1 MPLTAGH
8 FVVISNGYQRRD
20 GLEGRNEDRRRAGGS
35 FMGWS
40 KAVGACG
47 MAVATLALAAA
58 ARAAPA
64 WSPKDLTGV
73 WQGGPPPKLDI
84 PYNAEYAALYKQR
97 LSDAAAGK
105 PYDDPAG
112 RCVTSGMPATMLWGA
127 AYPGEFFQSRRQI
140 TLLKENGSVRRIRM
154 RADHDSIDDTP
165 TYMGD
170 SIGHW
175 DGDTLVVDTTRMRTD
190 TVLDRRL
197 APHSD
202 ALHIV
207 ERFRRTAYD
216 TIEDEIT
223 IKDPKAFTRDW
234 VVVHVM
240 KRRDDWEL
248 REFICQD
255 NNRYVVRADGTSTIK
270 GLAK

>member
-1 MPLTAGH
+1 
-8 FVVISNGYQRRD
+8 
-20 GLEGRNEDRRRAGGS
+20 
-35 FMGWS
+35 MGWS
-40 KAVGACG
+40 KALGAGAMVVVG
-47 MAVATLALAAA
+47 LALAGAA
-58 ARAAPA
+58 PAPPA
-64 WSPKDLTGV
+64 WSPRDFTGV

-97 LSDAAAGK
+97 LDDAAAGK

-112 RCVTSGMPATMLWGA
+112 RCITSGMPATMLWGS
-127 AYPGEFFQSRRQI
+127 AYPGEFFQSPKQI
-140 TLLKENGSVRRIRM
+140 TLLKENGSVRRIRL

-175 DGDTLVVDTTRMRTD
+175 EGDTLVVDTVRMRDD

-202 ALHIV
+202 ALHII

-223 IKDPKAFTRDW
+223 IRDPKAFTKDW
-234 VVVHVM
+234 VVIHTM

-248 REFICQD
+248 AEFVCQQ
-255 NNRYVVRADGTSTIK
+255 NNRYTLEASGKATIK
-270 GLAK
+270 GLNK

>member
-1 MPLTAGH
+1 MSWTKALGSGA
-8 FVVISNGYQRRD
+8 VV
-20 GLEGRNEDRRRAGGS
+20 
-35 FMGWS
+35 
-40 KAVGACG
+40 AVG
-47 MAVATLALAAA
+47 LALCG
-58 ARAAPA
+58 AAPA
-64 WSPKDLTGV
+64 PPTWSPRDFTGV

-97 LSDAAAGK
+97 LDDAAAGK

-112 RCVTSGMPATMLWGA
+112 RCVTSGMPATMLWGS
-127 AYPGEFFQSRRQI
+127 AYPGEFFQSPKQI
-140 TLLKENGSVRRIRM
+140 TLLKENGSVRRIRL
-154 RADHDSIDDTP
+154 RADHESIDDTP

-170 SIGHW
+170 SIGRW
-175 DGDTLVVDTTRMRTD
+175 EGDTLVVDTTLMRDD

-223 IKDPKAFTRDW
+223 IKDPKAFIKDW
-234 VVVHVM
+234 VVVHIM

-248 REFICQD
+248 REFVCQD
-255 NNRYVVRADGTSTIK
+255 NNRYVLEASGKSTIK
-270 GLAK
+270 GLSK